1 GRANSWA
8 WTFLPPL
15 ALSLMFPFGFVVAI
29 GYAGAAATVWACII
43 PALLAKKSREL
54 APDEAGFKAP
64 GGQPMVVAV
73 IVFGVLT
80 AIFHLMAMAGL
91 LPVYTG

>member
-1 GRANSWA
+1 M
-8 WTFLPPL
+8 TFLPL
-15 ALSLMFPFGFVVAI
+15 ALSLMFPVRLRG
-29 GYAGAAATVWACII
+29 GHRLCRGRGDRLGLHHPGPAGEEV
-43 PALLAKKSREL
+43 REL

>member
-1 GRANSWA
+1 
-8 WTFLPPL
+8 
-15 ALSLMFPFGFVVAI
+15 
-29 GYAGAAATVWACII
+29 
-43 PALLAKKSREL
+43 
-54 APDEAGFKAP
+54 
-64 GGQPMVVAV
+64 MVVAV

>member
-1 GRANSWA
+1 
-8 WTFLPPL
+8 
-15 ALSLMFPFGFVVAI
+15 MFPFGFVVAI

-43 PALLAKKSREL
+43 PALLAKKSGSWPGR
-54 APDEAGFKAP
+54 GGVQGP